1 MNDNYMPEDI
11 NYFDSTILS
20 VCDDAHKEL
29 D

>member
-1 MNDNYMPEDI
+1 MPEDI

-20 VCDDAHKEL
+20 LCDDAHKEL